1 MGYVEIWS
9 QKHRPNLD
17 EIIGQEYVLDQVKS
31 MQHFIFHSE
40 QAGTGKTSLAHAL
53 AKDKGWPIHVF
64 NASSKNTR
72 GIEFVEEHLLP
83 MSRTGNSEQICLLDE
98 ADQLTPAAQSALK
111 GVIEN
116 AQGYFILTCNNL
128 SKITEWLKSRC
139 VVCYFSAITKSDII
153 TRLAHIASIEG
164 VEITNEELGMIA
176 KAHVGDLRNSINA
189 LQAYDGLYDPT
200 SNAQKRFLFSLEGE
214 CVNASSFLQLAF
226 KERDYEHA
234 LLVFEKR
241 QHPALPLRA
250 VRDIFDY
257 GMQSEA
263 KTESKLKL
271 IDAAV
276 TAERDFI
283 MGVQP
288 SIIAA
293 NFVRLCVT

>member
-83 MSRTGNSEQICLLDE
+83 MSRTGNSEQIFLLDE

-250 VRDIFDY
+250 VRDIFNY

>member
-83 MSRTGNSEQICLLDE
+83 MSRTGNSEQIFLLDE

-214 CVNASSFLQLAF
+214 GVNAPSFLQLAF

>member
-83 MSRTGNSEQICLLDE
+83 MSRTGNSEQIFLLDE

-214 CVNASSFLQLAF
+214 GVNASSFLQLAF

-250 VRDIFDY
+250 VRDIFNY

>member
-83 MSRTGNSEQICLLDE
+83 MSRTGNSEQIFLLDE

-293 NFVRLCVT
+293 YFVRL

>member
-83 MSRTGNSEQICLLDE
+83 MSRTGNSEQIFLLDE

-176 KAHVGDLRNSINA
+176 KAHVGDLRNRINA

-214 CVNASSFLQLAF
+214 CVNASSFLQLEF

>member
-1 MGYVEIWS
+1 MFKVWS
-9 QKHRPNLD
+9 QKHRPDLD
-17 EIIGQEYVLDQVKS
+17 EIIGQEYVLDQVAS

-83 MSRTGNSEQICLLDE
+83 MSRTGNTEQIFLLDE

-139 VVCYFSAITKSDII
+139 LLCYFSAITKSDII
-153 TRLAHIASIEG
+153 KRLAHIAGNEG
-164 VEITNEELGMIA
+164 VEVTEQQLELIA
-176 KAHVGDLRNSINA
+176 KTHAGDLRNSINA
-189 LQAYDGLYDPT
+189 LQAYAAQDGA
-200 SNAQKRFLFSLEGE
+200 NAKRRFLYALQPYGINCSL
-214 CVNASSFLQLAF
+214 FLQMAF
-226 KERDYEHA
+226 KEGDYEHA
-234 LLVFEKR
+234 FEVFEKR
-241 QHPALPLRA
+241 EGLGSQMK
-250 VRDIFDY
+250 VIRDIFNY
-257 GMQSEA
+257 GMKSEA
-263 KTESKLKL
+263 QIESKLKL

-276 TAERDFI
+276 TAERDYLL
-283 MGVQP
+283 GVDL
-288 SIIAA
+288 SILGA
-293 NFVRLCVT
+293 NFVRLCVV

>member
-83 MSRTGNSEQICLLDE
+83 MSRTGNSEQIFLLDE
-98 ADQLTPAAQSALK
+98 ADQLTPAAQSALT

-116 AQGYFILTCNNL
+116 AQGYFILTCINL

>member
-1 MGYVEIWS
+1 
-9 QKHRPNLD
+9 
-17 EIIGQEYVLDQVKS
+17 
-31 MQHFIFHSE
+31 
-40 QAGTGKTSLAHAL
+40 
-53 AKDKGWPIHVF
+53 
-64 NASSKNTR
+64 
-72 GIEFVEEHLLP
+72 
-83 MSRTGNSEQICLLDE
+83 
-98 ADQLTPAAQSALK
+98 
-111 GVIEN
+111 
-116 AQGYFILTCNNL
+116 
-128 SKITEWLKSRC
+128 
-139 VVCYFSAITKSDII
+139 
-153 TRLAHIASIEG
+153 
-164 VEITNEELGMIA
+164 MIA
-176 KAHVGDLRNSINA
+176 KAHVGDLRISINA

-250 VRDIFDY
+250 VRDIFNY

>member
-83 MSRTGNSEQICLLDE
+83 MSRTGNSEQIFLLDE

>member
-83 MSRTGNSEQICLLDE
+83 MSRTGNSEQIFLLDE

-176 KAHVGDLRNSINA
+176 KAHVGDLRNSSNA